1 MPFAFQNAPK
11 PLLEAHSVT
20 AHHLV
25 AVVAAIRRCL
35 ACAHGTLVRWM
46 CCAPSQV
53 SELGLGEAV
62 LVVQGHTA
70 VMVRARCL
78 DPGHLAT
85 IYRNYFCCCFF
96 PYCYLLLG

>member
-35 ACAHGTLVRWM
+35 ASLCSWHPCEVDVLCPFA
-46 CCAPSQV
+46 
-53 SELGLGEAV
+53 GE
-62 LVVQGHTA
+62 
-70 VMVRARCL
+70 
-78 DPGHLAT
+78 
-85 IYRNYFCCCFF
+85 
-96 PYCYLLLG
+96 